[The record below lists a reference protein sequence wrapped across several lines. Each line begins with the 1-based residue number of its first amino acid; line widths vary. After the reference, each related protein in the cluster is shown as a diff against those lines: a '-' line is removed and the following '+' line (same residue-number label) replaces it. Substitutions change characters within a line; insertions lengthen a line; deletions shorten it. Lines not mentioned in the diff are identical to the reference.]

1 MQRRSFNNSA
11 SRKLTIWQ
19 TGAKNGRQESPS
31 TASPSNSRGSIS
43 GRVSRLPKTPTAL
56 TVIPCATS
64 TGSVKSAASA
74 AVSALEVRLEIHIGR
89 RFFRCLAR
97 DAAHCTPKTAQNE
110 S

>member
-1 MQRRSFNNSA
+1 M
-11 SRKLTIWQ
+11 T
-19 TGAKNGRQESPS
+19 
-31 TASPSNSRGSIS
+31 
-43 GRVSRLPKTPTAL
+43 TAL

-74 AVSALEVRLEIHIGR
+74 AVRALEVRLKIRVDR
-89 RFFRCLAR
+89 RFFGCPAR